1 MSLDCLDDL
10 VGIINDQDT
19 RDSSI
24 CYVNDLPDISFKKL
38 SSVNEQITGNK
49 TSGSAI
55 ITNITLNTSNF
66 EVGDSV
72 KGEGVPDGTV
82 ILTIDTASQIT
93 LDANVTTTCIDSVI
107 IVESA
112 ANYLFNNLLE
122 LSKKQLKADVLANYQ
137 GCLSINSVIEND
149 VLGYYKDY
157 DSSVVLAAG
166 AFKRGQQII
175 IDRYPYLEFY
185 VHKVRLF
192 FDTAITSNLI
202 VYDLIQK
209 KVLDTIAFT
218 SVANE
223 ITDVDVN
230 KAYGTDGQRINLAF
244 LYDGS
249 LTGSY
254 KTSSSKKNTGCS
266 SCGFKNNF
274 LYENGVQVPAAST
287 VIESNIQKKGECY
300 GVSLTYSLNCTIEPF
315 LCSIRNLLQF
325 PLLHLVTYW
334 ILKDAKHNSRINSY
348 ITIGRKDHSV
358 LADEYL
364 QEYKMQMFG
373 SFNENGAKIKQG
385 LMDSVKLPSDICFNK
400 KSRIK
405 YRTQVP

>member
-1 MSLDCLDDL
+1 MSLNCLDDL

-19 RDSSI
+19 RDDDLV
-24 CYVNDLPDISFKKL
+24 YVNDLPDISFGKMQF
-38 SSVNEQITGNK
+38 VNNQVTGNK
-49 TSGSAI
+49 TALSPI
-55 ITNITLNTSNF
+55 ITNLTLNTSNF
-66 EVGDSV
+66 AIGDSV
-72 KGEGVPDGTV
+72 KGEGIPNGTS
-82 ILTIDTASQIT
+82 ILTIDTDSQIT
-93 LDANVTTTCIDSVI
+93 LDKNVTITCIDSVVTI
-107 IVESA
+107 ESA
-112 ANYLFNNLLE
+112 GTYLFNNLLG
-122 LSKKQLKADVLANYQ
+122 LAKKQLKADVLSNYQ

-157 DSSVVLAAG
+157 DSSVVLASG
-166 AFKRGQQII
+166 AFLRGQQII

-192 FDTAITSNLI
+192 FDTAITSNLW
-202 VYDLIQK
+202 VYDLIEK
-209 KVLDTIAFT
+209 RIIDTIAFT
-218 SVANE
+218 SVANQ
-223 ITDVDVN
+223 IVDIDVN

-249 LTGSY
+249 LTGAY

-274 LYENGVQVPAAST
+274 LYENGVQVAAGSQ
-287 VIESNIQKKGECY
+287 VIESNLQKKDECY
-300 GVSLTYSLNCTIEPF
+300 GVSITYSLNCTIEPF

-325 PLLHLVTYW
+325 PLLYLVAYW
-334 ILKDAKHNSRINSY
+334 ILKEAKHNSRINSY
-348 ITIGRKDHSV
+348 ITISRKDHSV

-373 SFNENGAKIKQG
+373 SFNEAGTKIKQG
-385 LMDSVKLPSDICFNK
+385 LMDSAKLPSDICFNK

-405 YRTQVP
+405 YRTVVP